1 MDISPAIDEELRRL
15 SSLRIAAPVKER
27 MLGNM
32 YSNAD
37 KTRDQTGLAS
47 FIARLSPE
55 KRQALIERNADATTG
70 LLDYAQFYS
79 GDDDYLLPVTQKGL
93 EDLPYK
99 GMAVPFGFAN
109 EPMLSAKAH
118 ALYSPDYNTAYI
130 PGKSPDPNYLQQH
143 EGLHSL
149 FQNMGWLD
157 MKRPTNPK
165 DFKKMDDEHHKDV
178 VAVDLYNQMQKMD
191 TLSGKERQRNIPK
204 LGGLR
209 RKFLGLLDPKSDLGF
224 MEQERLLDSE
234 LLNRVEQFQPGGIFS
249 NY

>member
-1 MDISPAIDEELRRL
+1 MDITPAIDDELRRL
-15 SSLRIAAPVKER
+15 SSLRISAPVKER

-32 YSNAD
+32 YSKAD
-37 KTRDQTGLAS
+37 KARDQSGLLK
-47 FIARLSPE
+47 FISRLSPE
-55 KRQALIERNADATTG
+55 KRQAVIERNADATTG

-79 GDDDYLLPVTQKGL
+79 DDDDYLLPVTKKGL

-109 EPMLSAKAH
+109 EPMLSSSAH

-130 PGKSPDPNYLQQH
+130 PGKNADPSYLLQH

-157 MKRPTNPK
+157 MKLPTNK
-165 DFKKMDDEHHKDV
+165 EDFKKMDDEHHKDV
-178 VAVDLYNQMQKMD
+178 VAVDLYNQLQKMD
-191 TLSGKERQRNIPK
+191 TLKGKERQRNIPK
-204 LGGLR
+204 LRGLR
-209 RKFLGLLDPKSDLGF
+209 RKLYGLLDPKNELGF
-224 MEQERLLDSE
+224 AEGEKLLDSE
-234 LLNRVEQFQPGGIFS
+234 MLNRVEQFQPGGIFA